1 MDPTLHAEFETFLA
15 RAGMHVPEDRK
26 AVIFAGYADFRAQ
39 MDLLHT
45 RRDAAE
51 EPSNIFISKGA

>member
-1 MDPTLHAEFETFLA
+1 MDELLHAEFETFLA
-15 RAGMHVPEDRK
+15 RAGMRVPADRK
-26 AVIFAGYADFRAQ
+26 EVIFAGYADFRAQ

-51 EPSNIFISKGA
+51 EPANIFIAKGA